1 MVFFSSTH
9 LRCINNLHVCIRLLL
24 AVPFISF
31 KQCGK
36 LDSNKND
43 KYTFTS
49 TWKDRALCSLKFYCC
64 RCTLESINIKS
75 TSIIFILDFMIINK
89 HLASVWSRDFEN
101 ESKEIIQY
109 ILMTWLI
116 SQLVLPERLLKELR
130 VRNLLN
136 IFSYCLPN
144 LNKIVAWHTKTQTSY
159 NMQAA

>member
-1 MVFFSSTH
+1 MHTFTV
-9 LRCINNLHVCIRLLL
+9 

-75 TSIIFILDFMIINK
+75 TSIIFIHDFMIINK

-101 ESKEIIQY
+101 VSKEIIQY
-109 ILMTWLI
+109 ILMTTYITVSLARKASQRATC
-116 SQLVLPERLLKELR
+116 SQLIKYFFILLTKFKQNSCLTYKNTNEL
-130 VRNLLN
+130 
-136 IFSYCLPN
+136 
-144 LNKIVAWHTKTQTSY
+144 
-159 NMQAA
+159 

>member
-1 MVFFSSTH
+1 MHTFTV
-9 LRCINNLHVCIRLLL
+9 

-36 LDSNKND
+36 LDSTKND

-101 ESKEIIQY
+101 VSKEIIQY

-116 SQLVLPERLLKELR
+116 SQLVLPGRLLKELR
-130 VRNLLN
+130 IRNLLN

>member
-1 MVFFSSTH
+1 MHTFTV
-9 LRCINNLHVCIRLLL
+9 

-75 TSIIFILDFMIINK
+75 TSIIFILDFIIINK
-89 HLASVWSRDFEN
+89 HLASVWPRDFEN
-101 ESKEIIQY
+101 VSKEIIQC
-109 ILMTWLI
+109 ILMTWSTSITVSLARKASQRATC
-116 SQLVLPERLLKELR
+116 SQLIKYFFILLTKFKQKSYLTYKYTNEL
-130 VRNLLN
+130 
-136 IFSYCLPN
+136 
-144 LNKIVAWHTKTQTSY
+144 
-159 NMQAA
+159 

>member
-1 MVFFSSTH
+1 MHTFTV
-9 LRCINNLHVCIRLLL
+9 

-75 TSIIFILDFMIINK
+75 TSIIFILDFIIINK

-101 ESKEIIQY
+101 VSKEIIQY
-109 ILMTWLI
+109 ILMTWHITVSLARKASQRATC
-116 SQLVLPERLLKELR
+116 SQLIKYFFILLTKKQNSCLTYKNTNEL
-130 VRNLLN
+130 
-136 IFSYCLPN
+136 
-144 LNKIVAWHTKTQTSY
+144 
-159 NMQAA
+159 